1 MSATIHPW
9 RSFSSAPRYR
19 YREEAPS
26 DEGYRRQSSSAYRFT
41 AARGSGEH
49 RKKRAERLS
58 RPARI
63 SQPKETA
70 EPYLGAIAAAS
81 NEIRGNQEIRSSA
94 PASRGA
100 WWPVP
105 ARPCR
110 LITIGWVGALTVE
123 VANTSGVNASLRVLL
138 RDVAGSGKDKP
149 SRASARGP
157 RVLGRAS
164 KNPQRVPQLL
174 AITVI

>member
-1 MSATIHPW
+1 M
-9 RSFSSAPRYR
+9 
-19 YREEAPS
+19 
-26 DEGYRRQSSSAYRFT
+26 
-41 AARGSGEH
+41 
-49 RKKRAERLS
+49 S
-58 RPARI
+58 RPARV

-123 VANTSGVNASLRVLL
+123 VASTSGVNASLRVLFVGEREPLTEQTLTAVRPTPL
-138 RDVAGSGKDKP
+138 RA
-149 SRASARGP
+149 AS
-157 RVLGRAS
+157 
-164 KNPQRVPQLL
+164 
-174 AITVI
+174 